1 MTATEGVP
9 AAAKP
14 GGQPA
19 AVAAGRSW
27 MEMQQ
32 VHSSYRDAAAAAAAC
47 AARCDWLQHES
58 HCVPLFRGH

>member
-19 AVAAGRSW
+19 AAAAAGRSW
-27 MEMQQ
+27 MEIEQI
-32 VHSSYRDAAAAAAAC
+32 HSSNGDAAVRAAC
-47 AARCDWLQHES
+47 CD
-58 HCVPLFRGH
+58 